1 MNNIIRE
8 AYLEAMSLSGIKGI
22 EGMEIWIQGALY
34 DLNKLVTKYGGNR
47 IRDS

>member
-1 MNNIIRE
+1 MIKTIRK
-8 AYLEAMSLSGIKGI
+8 AYLEAMSLSGIKGV

-34 DLNKLVTKYGGNR
+34 DLSKLVAKYGGNR